1 MMDNN
6 NSNFEKIMGEYKK
19 ELENFFEGNGKKVLI
34 R

>member
-1 MMDNN
+1 MEDNN
-6 NSNFEKIMGEYKK
+6 NSNVKKIIDEYQK